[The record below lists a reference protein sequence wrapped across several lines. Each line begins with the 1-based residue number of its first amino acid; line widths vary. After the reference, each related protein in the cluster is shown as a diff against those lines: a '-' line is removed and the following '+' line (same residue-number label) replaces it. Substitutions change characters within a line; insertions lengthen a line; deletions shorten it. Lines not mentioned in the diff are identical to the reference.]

1 MMKVIAVRLRGNAVA
16 CFSLVLVLA
25 GGSYAAAAY
34 AAKSPPRPSGAVTK
48 NKQAR
53 KAVPS
58 PTPIR
63 ITGPIGPAGA
73 IGPIGATGA
82 AGPAGAAGAVGPTG
96 PTGPSGRTGSAGPAG
111 PTGAA
116 GPAGAAGRDGSASVQ
131 IRALGTGTVA
141 APHGATTSVPLSGA
155 SWTQASGELD
165 LLVGSVTLQTPS
177 TCTGSIG
184 NALVVSVDGTATTF
198 ALAPTAP
205 ASATVTV
212 PVVVAGIM
220 EPTAS
225 ISHTI
230 SAALANSCTKS
241 GEDFTVTDVKLDVVK
256 FA

>member
-1 MMKVIAVRLRGNAVA
+1 
-16 CFSLVLVLA
+16 
-25 GGSYAAAAY
+25 
-34 AAKSPPRPSGAVTK
+34 
-48 NKQAR
+48 
-53 KAVPS
+53 
-58 PTPIR
+58 
-63 ITGPIGPAGA
+63 
-73 IGPIGATGA
+73 
-82 AGPAGAAGAVGPTG
+82 
-96 PTGPSGRTGSAGPAG
+96 
-111 PTGAA
+111 
-116 GPAGAAGRDGSASVQ
+116 VQ